1 MSELQSNR
9 RRQAQR
15 ELGLTDEHEQAQ
27 IEHAM
32 RQEEER
38 RQRKEMRRMEIEEST
53 SYKATQSIS
62 KYMDKYFLDP
72 ILGFFLPGVGDTLT
86 SVLVVPFIY
95 VSAVKIRSLPLTLA
109 VIFNVLRDVAIGL
122 IPMWI
127 GDILDCVNR
136 GYLQNTRLIV
146 GFVEDDKEVIEKV
159 NKKAGWMGVM
169 IVVFC
174 IIIYLLWKLA
184 VTVAGWIG
192 NLWDSILSFF

>member
-53 SYKATQSIS
+53 SYKATQSIF

-72 ILGFFLPGVGDTLT
+72 ILGFFLPRVGDTLT

-95 VSAVKIRSLPLTLA
+95 VSAVKIRSIPLTLA
-109 VIFNVLRDVAIGL
+109 IIFNVLRDVAIGL

-127 GDILDCVNR
+127 GDLLDCANR
-136 GYLQNTRLIV
+136 GYLQNSRLIV

-159 NKKAGWMGVM
+159 NKKAGWMGIM

-174 IIIYLLWKLA
+174 FIIYLLWKLA
-184 VTVAGWIG
+184 VAITAWIG
-192 NLWDSILSFF
+192 DLWDSIVSFF